1 MKKNG
6 YKSSVGNILNA
17 GVGTLVGVGMMGA
30 TSSMVNQL
38 PAGTAK
44 DVAGIIPGLQATTLV
59 AHNLKF
65 VNSSLGNGKGK
76 GKPSSKKPKW

>member
-30 TSSMVNQL
+30 TSSMINQL

-44 DVAGIIPGLQATTLV
+44 DVAGIIPGLQATTLIG
-59 AHNLKF
+59 HNLKF
-65 VNSSLGNGKGK
+65 VNSSLGNGN